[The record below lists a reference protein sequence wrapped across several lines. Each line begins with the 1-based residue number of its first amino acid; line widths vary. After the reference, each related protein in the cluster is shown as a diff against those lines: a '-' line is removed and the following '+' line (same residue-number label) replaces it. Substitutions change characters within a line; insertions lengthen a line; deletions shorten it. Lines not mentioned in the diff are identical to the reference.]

1 MIAILIFNVLVIMRQ
16 SAFFQPLSSVAL
28 PDSDTSVMMM
38 QFDTQHYSPVL
49 FAHCGI
55 EMPEAIRGAVHKRQ
69 AEFLA
74 GRYLAKK
81 ILMSLGLMSTDIAVG
96 NDRAPIWPQTVIGSI
111 SHTDT
116 LAVCAISPQYS
127 KHGGVGIDIESLI
140 DVEKATEVEGVVF
153 TEKERGR
160 LPSDARDTSWLMTLL
175 FSAKESIFKA
185 LYPQVQCYFDFLDVT
200 FLRIDA
206 QWLYFEL
213 NTRLADALVPGIQG
227 KVYYAKVGEK
237 VLTFTRSEYF
247 T

>member
-1 MIAILIFNVLVIMRQ
+1 MTQFAFIQ
-16 SAFFQPLSSVAL
+16 SLCPVAL
-28 PDSDTSVMMM
+28 PDPDTSVLMV
-38 QFDTQHYSPVL
+38 QFDVQHYSPML
-49 FAHCGI
+49 FAKLGI
-55 EMPEAIRGAVHKRQ
+55 EMPEAIRRAVCKRQ

-81 ILMSLGLMSTDIAVG
+81 VQMSLGVMPIEIAIG
-96 NDRAPIWPQTVIGSI
+96 DSRAPVWPSAWTGSI
-111 SHTDT
+111 SHNDS
-116 LAVCAISPQYS
+116 LAICAMTPQS
-127 KHGGVGIDIESLI
+127 NEHEGVGIDIESVI
-140 DVEKATEVEGVVF
+140 DVEKATEMEGVVF

-160 LPSDARDTSWLMTLL
+160 LPSDARDISWLMTLL

-200 FLRIDA
+200 FLRMDA

-237 VLTFTRSEYF
+237 VMTFTRSEYF
-247 T
+247 I

>member
-1 MIAILIFNVLVIMRQ
+1 MTQFAFIQ
-16 SAFFQPLSSVAL
+16 SLCPVAL
-28 PDSDTSVMMM
+28 PDPDTSVLMV
-38 QFDTQHYSPVL
+38 QFDVQHYSPML
-49 FAHCGI
+49 FAKLGI
-55 EMPEAIRGAVHKRQ
+55 EMPEAIRRAVCKRQ

-81 ILMSLGLMSTDIAVG
+81 VQMSLGVIPIEIAIG
-96 NDRAPIWPQTVIGSI
+96 DSRAPVWPSAWTGSI
-111 SHTDT
+111 SHNDS
-116 LAVCAISPQYS
+116 LAICAMTPQSYE
-127 KHGGVGIDIESLI
+127 HEGVGIDIESVI
-140 DVEKATEVEGVVF
+140 DVEKATEMEGVVF

-160 LPSDARDTSWLMTLL
+160 LPSDARDISWLMTLL

-200 FLRIDA
+200 FLRMDA

-237 VLTFTRSEYF
+237 VMTFTRSEYF
-247 T
+247 I

>member
-1 MIAILIFNVLVIMRQ
+1 MV
-16 SAFFQPLSSVAL
+16 
-28 PDSDTSVMMM
+28 
-38 QFDTQHYSPVL
+38 QFDVQHYSPML
-49 FAHCGI
+49 FAKLGI
-55 EMPEAIRGAVHKRQ
+55 EMPEAIRRAVCKRQ

-81 ILMSLGLMSTDIAVG
+81 VQMSLGVIPIEIAIG
-96 NDRAPIWPQTVIGSI
+96 DSRAPVWPSAWTGSI
-111 SHTDT
+111 SHNDS
-116 LAVCAISPQYS
+116 LAICAMTPQSYE
-127 KHGGVGIDIESLI
+127 HEGVGIDIESVI
-140 DVEKATEVEGVVF
+140 DVEKATEMEGVVF

-160 LPSDARDTSWLMTLL
+160 LPSDARDISWLMTLL

-200 FLRIDA
+200 FLRMDA

-237 VLTFTRSEYF
+237 VMTFTRSEYF
-247 T
+247 I

>member
-1 MIAILIFNVLVIMRQ
+1 MV
-16 SAFFQPLSSVAL
+16 
-28 PDSDTSVMMM
+28 
-38 QFDTQHYSPVL
+38 QFDVQHYSPML
-49 FAHCGI
+49 FAKLGI
-55 EMPEAIRGAVHKRQ
+55 EMPEAIRRAVCKRQ

-81 ILMSLGLMSTDIAVG
+81 VQMSLGVMPIEIAIG
-96 NDRAPIWPQTVIGSI
+96 DSRAPVWPSAWTGSI
-111 SHTDT
+111 SHNDS
-116 LAVCAISPQYS
+116 LAICAMTPQS
-127 KHGGVGIDIESLI
+127 NEHEGVGIDIESVI
-140 DVEKATEVEGVVF
+140 DVEKATEMEGVVF

-160 LPSDARDTSWLMTLL
+160 LPSDARDISWLMTLL

-200 FLRIDA
+200 FLRMDA

-237 VLTFTRSEYF
+237 VMTFTRSEYF
-247 T
+247 I